1 MEKNNQRE
9 NNAEENNQTIK
20 MEGDKWTTPDMPTI
34 PFTYGDGIGPEITAA
49 AISIMDAA
57 VEKAYNGSKKINWL
71 HVDAGE
77 EAQKKYGTGLPDETM
92 ETIKKYK
99 IIFKG
104 PLTTPVGSGFR
115 SLNVTLRLAMDLYA
129 NIRPVKYINGLDSP
143 LKYPEKVDMV
153 IFRENTD
160 DIYTGIEWPYNSA
173 EAEKLREFLKS
184 SFDVNIDHDAG
195 IGIKPIGKAKTQRIT
210 RMAIKYAIENNRKSV
225 TVMHKGNIMKYTE
238 GAFKDWAYEVATKEF
253 RDKIITEDEL
263 YSKYAGKMP
272 EGKILFNDR
281 IADNMFQQIITK
293 PDTYDV
299 ILAPNLNGD
308 YISDACGA
316 LIGDIGVL
324 GGANIG
330 DNGGMFEA
338 AHGTAPKYAGK
349 NVANPMGILKAGELM
364 LTFMGWTEASELIAK
379 AVEKSMKDRKVTPD
393 IARYMGVDALGTKE
407 FAQYLVEA
415 IKTA

>member
-1 MEKNNQRE
+1 MEEQKRE
-9 NNAEENNQTIK
+9 KISFEN
-20 MEGDKWTTPDMPTI
+20 GKWLTPDHPTI

-49 AISIMDAA
+49 SISIINAA
-57 VEKAYNGSKKINWL
+57 VEKAYNGSKSIDWL
-71 HVDAGE
+71 EVEAGE
-77 EAQKKYGTGLPDETM
+77 QAQKKYNTGLPEETLN
-92 ETIKKYK
+92 TVKTYR

-115 SLNVTLRLAMDLYA
+115 SLNVTLRVMFDLYA
-129 NIRPVKYINGLDSP
+129 NIRPVKYIDGLDSP

-173 EAEKLREFLKS
+173 EAEKVREFMKS
-184 SFDVNIDHDAG
+184 SMNVNIDSDAG
-195 IGIKPIGKAKTQRIT
+195 IGLKPIGKAKTQRIT
-210 RMAIKYAIENNRKSV
+210 RMALKYAIENGRKSV

-238 GAFKDWAYEVATKEF
+238 GAFKEWAYEVAQKEF
-253 RDKIITEDEL
+253 ADKIVTEEEL

-272 EGKILFNDR
+272 SSKILFNDR

-293 PDTYDV
+293 PELYDV

-330 DNGGMFEA
+330 DNGAMFEA

-364 LTFMGWTEASELIAK
+364 LTFMGWTEAATLISK
-379 AVEKSMKDRKVTPD
+379 ALEQAMKERKVTPD
-393 IARYMGVDALGTKE
+393 IAKFMGVEPLGTKE
-407 FAQYLVEA
+407 FAQYLVDT
-415 IKTA
+415 IKSA